1 LNNYNGPAGLC
12 CCMDPF
18 YAVDMAGHNNL
29 VGVIKILEKLNTF
42 IGIADVYLSSYLI
55 QKP

>member
-1 LNNYNGPAGLC
+1 MNNYNGPAGLC